1 MDTAK
6 NQGKSFLQAAPAK
19 AKMLKVNGFDKIL
32 WSIALPG
39 FGQLLNGQ
47 FLKGLLFL
55 VLEFILNCRA
65 RLNDIIILSFNGETY
80 AAAEHTDY
88 HWLMFYPCV
97 YMFAMYDAYRDGGG
111 DRHPLAVLPF
121 VLAAF
126 LATVGMIYSKVWRIR
141 SVFLGPVWA
150 PMILCFVGVFLGLVL
165 KRVLLKREQRRSI
178 E

>member
-1 MDTAK
+1 
-6 NQGKSFLQAAPAK
+6 
-19 AKMLKVNGFDKIL
+19 MLKVNGIDKIL

-55 VLEFILNCRA
+55 ILEFILNSCA
-65 RLNDIIILSFNGETY
+65 RLNDIIILSFNGETHY
-80 AAAEHTDY
+80 AAEQTDY

-97 YMFAMYDAYRDGGG
+97 YMFAMYDAYRNGGG
-111 DRHPLAVLPF
+111 DRHPLGALPF

-126 LATVGMIYSKVWRIR
+126 LATVGLIYSKVWRFR

-150 PMILCFVGVFLGLVL
+150 PMIMCFIGVFLGLAL
-165 KRVLLKREQRRSI
+165 KRLLLMREQRKSMG
-178 E
+178 

>member
-1 MDTAK
+1 LA
-6 NQGKSFLQAAPAK
+6 QAAPAK
-19 AKMLKVNGFDKIL
+19 AKMLKVNGIDKIL

-55 VLEFILNCRA
+55 ILEFILNSRA
-65 RLNDIIILSFNGETY
+65 RLNDIIILSFNGETRI
-80 AAAEHTDY
+80 AVDQTNY

-111 DRHPLAVLPF
+111 DRHPLGSLPF

-126 LATVGMIYSKVWRIR
+126 LATVGLIYSKGWQIGAI
-141 SVFLGPVWA
+141 FFGPVWA
-150 PMILCFVGVFLGLVL
+150 PMIMCFVGVFIGLAL
-165 KRVLLKREQRRSI
+165 KRFLLMRERRESSG
-178 E
+178 